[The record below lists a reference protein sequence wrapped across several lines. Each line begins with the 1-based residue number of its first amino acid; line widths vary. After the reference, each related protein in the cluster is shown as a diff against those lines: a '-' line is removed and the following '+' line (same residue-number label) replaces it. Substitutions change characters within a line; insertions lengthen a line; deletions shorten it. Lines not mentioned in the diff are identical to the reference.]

1 MFYERERFENYN
13 IIIRFLMAP
22 IDILRLTYK
31 TIRYAFMRDYDFRLI
46 QIKRINPKLYDLVK

>member
-22 IDILRLTYK
+22 IDILRLTSK